1 MATVKQ
7 ATIPASRQR
16 SSATTLAAI
25 LYCWFGLTFLASIV
39 LIAVYTLR
47 NGRLPVVFGIDM
59 MAGPFS
65 ERFGVYGA
73 IKAALPW
80 AVVNVLEML
89 AGYWIWKS
97 RKRGGVLALVLL
109 PLGAIFWIGYA
120 LPVMVLIGPL
130 RVLLVAKGWKTL
142 R

>member
-1 MATVKQ
+1 M
-7 ATIPASRQR
+7 IPASRQR

-25 LYCWFGLTFLASIV
+25 LYCWFGPAFLVSSM

-65 ERFGVYGA
+65 ERFGVYRA
-73 IKAALPW
+73 IIAALPW

-97 RKRGGVLALVLL
+97 RKRGGALALVLL

-130 RVLLVAKGWKTL
+130 RVLLVAKAWKTL